1 MSLKVFHIT
10 LHSNQ
15 QCKFSIRKNFEH
27 LSDYIILPYG
37 SDRRK

>member
-15 QCKFSIRKNFEH
+15 LCKFSMRENFEH